1 MAYGIEL
8 KTSSGRQNILEV
20 RTWVVFKDASTTFPS
35 GSSDGTVRYITYP
48 ANWLS
53 ESQSANSFVSSSGIL
68 NIVTPPEDN
77 PYQGGY
83 FIDDDNAG
91 SRLKITLSVPIDTNH
106 TYTVSTMFL
115 ARGA

>member
-20 RTWVVFKDASTTFPS
+20 RTWVVFKEDSTTFPPSSS
-35 GSSDGTVRYITYP
+35 GGTVRYITYP

-53 ESQSANSFVSSSGIL
+53 ESQSENSFVSSSGIL
-68 NIVTPPEDN
+68 NVVTPPEDN
-77 PYQGGY
+77 PYQGNY
-83 FIDDDNAG
+83 FIEDDNAG
-91 SRLKITLSVPIDTNH
+91 SRLKITLSSAIDSNH